1 MNMNVFDLA
10 IKEGFS
16 HHDAQKCQKAFDELW
31 EQKTIN
37 RKPVPEPSAYIVGG
51 QPGAG
56 KSDLLKLAA
65 KEVNHN
71 IIIIN
76 PDEYRVF
83 HPRYEEIQRQ
93 YGDDASKHTG
103 LFSGRMAN
111 FIRDKAISEKYNFAI
126 EGTFRREEI
135 PLAMVEQCK
144 NAGYKT
150 NILIKTCPQKE
161 SWENGCLQRYN
172 RMKEFGKIFKNEEYP
187 RFVEKSFHDSVVK
200 VLPERVVSVYEKTKS
215 DINSFRVFSR
225 EGLIFNSELDRGNV
239 LHNRVNNEIN
249 REPNTFMLTFSYED
263 KKQPDKLLMR
273 INGVDGREYL
283 NDHPETLSILL
294 KNKTLLNYS
303 DELQSCLLTNDFN
316 KDLLKN
322 MTINNDG
329 QVITQQLTQAKQNEY
344 EFCL

>member
-1 MNMNVFDLA
+1 MKMNVFDLA

-16 HHDAQKCQKAFDELW
+16 TEDAKKCQQAFNDLW
-31 EQKTIN
+31 EQKTIDT
-37 RKPVPEPSAYIVGG
+37 KPVLEPSAYIVGG

-56 KSDLLKLAA
+56 KSDLLKLAE
-65 KEVNHN
+65 KEVNSN

-83 HPRYEEIQRQ
+83 HPKYDEIQQQ
-93 YGDDASKHTG
+93 YGDEASKHTG

-111 FIRDKAISEKYNFAI
+111 LIRDKAINEKYNFAI

-135 PLAMVEQCK
+135 PLSMVEQCK
-144 NAGYKT
+144 KAGYKT

-161 SWENGCLQRYN
+161 SWNGCLQRYN
-172 RMKEFGKIFKNEEYP
+172 LMKEIGKIFKNEEYP

-200 VLPERVVSVYEKTKS
+200 VLPERVVSVFEKTKS

-225 EGLIFNSELDRGNV
+225 EGLIFNSELDRENV
-239 LHNRVNNEIN
+239 LYSRVNNEIN

-283 NDHPETLSILL
+283 KVHPETLSILL
-294 KNKTLLNYS
+294 KNKSLLNYS
-303 DELQSCLLTNDFN
+303 DELQSCLLTDNFN
-316 KDLLKN
+316 KGLLKD
-322 MTINNDG
+322 MTINKDG
-329 QVITQQLTQAKQNEY
+329 QLINQLQSSKNES